1 MHLRTGGLYMRL
13 AVYGTGYLGAT
24 HAACMAELGHEVI
37 GVEIDPSK
45 LSKLRA
51 GELPFFE
58 PSLTELL
65 QHQLESG
72 RLHFTDSYKETANWA
87 DAHFICVGTPQKKG
101 EFGADTSYVTAVVE
115 TLAPLL
121 TNDTLIIGKSTVP
134 VGTAAR
140 LAEVAREL
148 APGITV
154 ELCWNPEFLREGHAV
169 EDTLHPDR
177 LVVGVDG
184 LGRAEAIT
192 RQIYASIIDV
202 GVPFLVTNLPTAE
215 LVKVSANAFLATK
228 ISFINAI
235 ADVCEAADADVEA
248 VADAIGHDP
257 RIGRQFLNAGLGFG
271 GGCLPKDIRAF
282 MARAGE
288 LGAGS
293 ALTFLREVDTINMR
307 RRTRMVELA
316 RSVCKS
322 FIGTRVAIL
331 GAAFK
336 PESDDV
342 RDSPAL
348 NVAGQIQLQGAAVT
362 VFDPEAMD
370 NSRRLFPTLDYATTA
385 LEACRGADV
394 ILVLTEWAEFTAL
407 TPQAV
412 GAVTTGRNII
422 DGRQCLD
429 RAVWERAGWNYQR

>member
-1 MHLRTGGLYMRL
+1 MRL

-24 HAACMAELGHEVI
+24 HAACMAELGHDVI

-65 QHQLESG
+65 QEQLETG
-72 RLHFTDSYKETANWA
+72 RLQFTNSYAETANWA

-121 TNDTLIIGKSTVP
+121 SKDTLIIGKSTVP

-140 LAEVAREL
+140 LASIARDL
-148 APGITV
+148 APNVTV

-177 LVVGVDG
+177 LVVGVEP

-192 RQIYASIIDV
+192 REIYAPIVSE

-248 VADAIGHDP
+248 
-257 RIGRQFLNAGLGFG
+257 GR
-271 GGCLPKDIRAF
+271 
-282 MARAGE
+282 
-288 LGAGS
+288 
-293 ALTFLREVDTINMR
+293 
-307 RRTRMVELA
+307 
-316 RSVCKS
+316 
-322 FIGTRVAIL
+322 
-331 GAAFK
+331 
-336 PESDDV
+336 
-342 RDSPAL
+342 
-348 NVAGQIQLQGAAVT
+348 
-362 VFDPEAMD
+362 
-370 NSRRLFPTLDYATTA
+370 
-385 LEACRGADV
+385 
-394 ILVLTEWAEFTAL
+394 
-407 TPQAV
+407 
-412 GAVTTGRNII
+412 
-422 DGRQCLD
+422 
-429 RAVWERAGWNYQR
+429 